1 MKVEYIQCDICGNK
15 IDKGYKL
22 YTEPL
27 REGCLFTSHNI
38 DICENCAEALHMANI
53 NVGNKK
59 IPLVNKIF

>member
-1 MKVEYIQCDICGNK
+1 M
-15 IDKGYKL
+15 
-22 YTEPL
+22 EPL

-38 DICENCAEALHMANI
+38 DICENCAEALRMANI